1 MKTLPRSWGLVAVC
15 VLFAGAIAAEPKPAI
30 DPAAKA
36 QLEKVQQLVGQW
48 RGVGQPRRGSVA
60 DSWVEQADWAWTF
73 EPSLA
78 LVSKHADGKYF
89 SALKLVPAEKAG
101 HYDVI
106 AAPAAGGN
114 EARYTGTL
122 DDAGKLLA
130 IADEP
135 RAGLPD
141 RISFRFVADGDRL
154 LVLLERKTTGDQ
166 FARLAEI
173 GYTRQGSG
181 FGQGKTGP
189 ECVVTG
195 GLGTIA
201 VMHKGEKYSVCCT
214 GCLEY
219 FNDNPNEVIAE
230 YQARKAEEAKKKDS
244 DKP

>member
-1 MKTLPRSWGLVAVC
+1 MKTFPKAWGLVAAG
-15 VLFAGAIAAEPKPAI
+15 LFCAIAIAEEKPAI
-30 DPAAKA
+30 DPGAKA

-89 SALKLVPAEKAG
+89 SALKLIPAEKAG
-101 HYDVI
+101 AYDVI
-106 AAPAAGGN
+106 ATPVAGDK
-114 EARYTGTL
+114 EEVRYSGTL

-141 RISFRFVADGDRL
+141 RISFRFVA
-154 LVLLERKTTGDQ
+154 
-166 FARLAEI
+166 
-173 GYTRQGSG
+173 
-181 FGQGKTGP
+181 

-201 VMHKGEKYSVCCT
+201 VMHKGEKYFVCCT

-219 FNDNPNEVIAE
+219 FNDNPDEIIAE
-230 YQARKAEEAKKKDS
+230 YQARKAEEAKKEVK
-244 DKP
+244 

>member
-1 MKTLPRSWGLVAVC
+1 MKALPCAGWLVAAG
-15 VLFAGAIAAEPKPAI
+15 LFCAIAIAEERPAI

-101 HYDVI
+101 DYAVI
-106 AAPAAGGN
+106 ATPVAAGK
-114 EARYTGTL
+114 EARYSGTL

-130 IADEP
+130 TADES
-135 RAGLPD
+135 REGLPD

-154 LVLLERKTTGDQ
+154 LVLLERKTTADQ

-201 VMHKGEKYSVCCT
+201 VMHKGEKYFVCCT

-219 FNDNPNEVIAE
+219 FNDNPDEIIAE
-230 YQARKAEEAKKKDS
+230 YHCW
-244 DKP
+244 

>member
-1 MKTLPRSWGLVAVC
+1 MKTLPKLWGLVVAC
-15 VLFAGAIAAEPKPAI
+15 MPLAAAMAADPKPTI
-30 DPAAKA
+30 DSAAKA

-78 LVSKHADGKYF
+78 LVSKHAAGKYC
-89 SALKLVPAEKAG
+89 SALKLLPAEKAG

-106 AAPAAGGN
+106 ASPAAGGQ
-114 EARYTGTL
+114 EARYSGTI
-122 DDAGKLLA
+122 DEAGKLLA
-130 IADEP
+130 TAAEP

-141 RISFRFVADGDRL
+141 RISFRFVADGDRM

-201 VMHKGEKYSVCCT
+201 VMH
-214 GCLEY
+214 
-219 FNDNPNEVIAE
+219 
-230 YQARKAEEAKKKDS
+230 
-244 DKP
+244 

>member
-1 MKTLPRSWGLVAVC
+1 MKTLPRVWGLIA
-15 VLFAGAIAAEPKPAI
+15 AGWICATAIADQPKPAI

-73 EPSLA
+73 EPGLA

-101 HYDVI
+101 QYDVI
-106 AAPAAGGN
+106 ATPVAAGK
-114 EARYTGTL
+114 EARYSATL
-122 DDAGKLLA
+122 DESGKLLA
-130 IADEP
+130 TAAEP
-135 RAGLPD
+135 REGLPD

-154 LVLLERKTTGDQ
+154 LVLLERKATGER

-201 VMHKGEKYSVCCT
+201 VMHKGQKYFVCCT

-219 FNDNPNEVIAE
+219 FNDNPDETIAE
-230 YQARKAEEAKKKDS
+230 YQARKADEAKKKDS

>member
-1 MKTLPRSWGLVAVC
+1 MKTFPKAWGLVAAG
-15 VLFAGAIAAEPKPAI
+15 LFCAIAIAEEKPAI
-30 DPAAKA
+30 DPGAKA

-89 SALKLVPAEKAG
+89 SALKLIPAEKAG
-101 HYDVI
+101 AYDVI
-106 AAPAAGGN
+106 ATPVAGDK
-114 EARYTGTL
+114 EEVRYSGTL

-201 VMHKGEKYSVCCT
+201 VMHKGEKYFVCCT

-219 FNDNPNEVIAE
+219 FNDNPDEIIAE
-230 YQARKAEEAKKKDS
+230 YQARKAEEAKKEVK
-244 DKP
+244 

>member
-1 MKTLPRSWGLVAVC
+1 MKTVPMIWGLVA
-15 VLFAGAIAAEPKPAI
+15 AALLGRAVWADEKPAI

-36 QLEKVQQLVGQW
+36 QLERVQQLVGQW

-73 EPSLA
+73 EPNLA
-78 LVSKHADGKYF
+78 LVSKNADGKYF
-89 SALKLVPAEKAG
+89 SAFKLVPAKKAG
-101 HYDVI
+101 AYNVV
-106 AAPAAGGN
+106 ATPAAGGN
-114 EARYTGTL
+114 DMRYSGTL
-122 DDAGKLLA
+122 DDSGKLLA
-130 IADEP
+130 IAEEP
-135 RAGLPD
+135 REGLPD

-201 VMHKGEKYSVCCT
+201 VMHKGEKYFVCCT

-219 FNDNPNEVIAE
+219 FNDNPDEVIAE
-230 YQARKAEEAKKKDS
+230 YQARNAEKK
-244 DKP
+244 